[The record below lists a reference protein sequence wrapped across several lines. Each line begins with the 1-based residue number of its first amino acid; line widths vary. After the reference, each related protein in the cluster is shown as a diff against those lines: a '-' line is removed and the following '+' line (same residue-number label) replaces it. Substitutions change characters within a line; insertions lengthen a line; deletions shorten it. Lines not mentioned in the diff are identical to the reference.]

1 MRRKNHDDVLLE
13 ADSLFRDAASKHL
26 YFFTRYTYLDYT
38 AKWYHKEICSALD
51 DLERGVISR
60 LMVFVPPQHG
70 KSELVSRR
78 FPAYCLGRNPDV
90 RVAACSYSSDLAQQ
104 FNRAVQRIIDSDE
117 YRNVFPATQL
127 NGKNVVSESRGAYIR
142 NSDSFEVVGR
152 LGQYHSVGVMGP
164 LTGKSVDIGI
174 IDDPVKDQL
183 EAASETFRN
192 RLWEWYNDVFCTR
205 LHNASRVLL
214 TMTRWHED
222 DLAGRILA
230 AEGDKWRVIKYP
242 AIREDMGDDT
252 DPREIGDALWPER
265 HNAESIIEKKKK
277 SERTYASLYQQRP
290 APAEGGLF
298 KRSWWRFWEE
308 LPEMDRV
315 IVSWD
320 CTFKETGSSYVV
332 GQVWGKSGAD
342 AYLIDMV
349 RGKWDFPDTVRHVRA
364 VHDRHPYAR
373 ETLIEEKA
381 NGGAIIQM
389 LRREIPGLIPVVPN
403 ETKKARASA
412 VTYVIESGNVYLP
425 KRDMVAWVDDA
436 IYELSVFPNGVNDD
450 IVDSLT
456 QALERMYGRV
466 SAKASM
472 VAI

>member
-1 MRRKNHDDVLLE
+1 MKQKKIDE
-13 ADSLFRDAASKHL
+13 IIGSADAIYRDAASKQL
-26 YFFTRYTYLDYT
+26 YFFTRYTFKQYT
-38 AKWYHKEICSALD
+38 AKWYHKAVCAALD
-51 DLERGVISR
+51 ALERGEIPR
-60 LMVFVPPQHG
+60 LMIFMPPQHG

-78 FPAYCLGRNPDV
+78 FPAYCLGRNPNA
-90 RVAACSYSSDLAQQ
+90 RIAACSYSSDLAQQ
-104 FNRAVQRIIDSDE
+104 FNRAVQRIIDNDE
-117 YRNVFPATQL
+117 YRQVFPDTRL
-127 NGKNVVSESRGAYIR
+127 SGKSVVSDNKGAYLR
-142 NSDSFEVVGR
+142 NSDSFEVVDR

-164 LTGKSVDIGI
+164 LTGKTVDIGI

-183 EAASETFRN
+183 EAASETFRA
-192 RLWEWYNDVFCTR
+192 RLWEWYNDVFTTR
-205 LHNASRVLL
+205 LHNNSRVLL

-242 AIREDMGDDT
+242 AIREDMEDAT
-252 DPREIGDALWPER
+252 DPRQIGDALWPEK
-265 HNAESIIEKKKK
+265 HSAERILEQKKI

-298 KRSWWRFWEE
+298 KRSWWRFWET

-315 IVSWD
+315 VISWD
-320 CTFKETGSSYVV
+320 CTFKEQGSSYVV

-349 RGKWDFPDTVRHVRA
+349 RGKWDFPDTVRQVRA
-364 VHDRHPYAR
+364 VHERHPYAR

-389 LRREIPGLIPVVPN
+389 LRKEIPGLIPVVPK
-403 ETKKARASA
+403 ESKEARASA
-412 VTYVIESGNVYLP
+412 VSYVVESGNVYLP
-425 KRDMVAWVDDA
+425 RRDLVAWVDDA
-436 IYELSVFPNGVNDD
+436 IYELSVFPNGANDD

-466 SAKASM
+466 SARSSM